1 MKRTGYIR
9 RMDDLGRVVIPME
22 ICKKMGISRKSSLD
36 ITISDDGNII
46 MTPVSEK
53 DTIARLIDNLEIKL
67 NNLEDKDL
75 QKCLNPLIQKMQSC
89 VKKERK

>member
-9 RMDDLGRVVIPME
+9 RMDNLGRVVIPME

-36 ITISDDGNII
+36 ITISDDGNIV

-53 DTIARLIDNLEIKL
+53 DTIARLIDNLETKL
-67 NNLEDKDL
+67 NSLEDKDL

-89 VKKERK
+89 MKKERK

>member
-36 ITISDDGNII
+36 ITISDDGNIV

-53 DTIARLIDNLEIKL
+53 DTIARLIDNLETKL

>member
-22 ICKKMGISRKSSLD
+22 ICKKIGISRKSSLD

-53 DTIARLIDNLEIKL
+53 DTIARLIDNLETKL

>member
-36 ITISDDGNII
+36 ITMSDDGNII

-53 DTIARLIDNLEIKL
+53 DTIARLIDNLETKL

-75 QKCLNPLIQKMQSC
+75 QKCINPLIQKMQSC
-89 VKKERK
+89 MKKERK

>member
-36 ITISDDGNII
+36 ITMSDDGNII

-53 DTIARLIDNLEIKL
+53 DTIARLIDNLETKL

-89 VKKERK
+89 MKKERK

>member
-36 ITISDDGNII
+36 ITMSDDGNIV

-53 DTIARLIDNLEIKL
+53 DTIARLIDNLETKL

-89 VKKERK
+89 MKKERK

>member
-36 ITISDDGNII
+36 ITMSDDGNII

-53 DTIARLIDNLEIKL
+53 DTIARLIDNLETKL

-75 QKCLNPLIQKMQSC
+75 QKRLNPLIQKMQSC
-89 VKKERK
+89 MKKERK